1 MASECAG
8 GCFSFSK
15 FRDFSLREHTDSAE
29 LAKRTAPLKTP
40 SSSLVDT
47 LAARLLDAI
56 QHFGR
61 SLSEGVIG
69 SASSITA

>member
-1 MASECAG
+1 
-8 GCFSFSK
+8 
-15 FRDFSLREHTDSAE
+15 
-29 LAKRTAPLKTP
+29 
-40 SSSLVDT
+40 
-47 LAARLLDAI
+47 LLDAI